1 MITQSYDANPAAGTF
16 VSRYSAPAGALRTV
30 AVPTYGRSVRVL
42 VDGREVTPARTDA
55 AYAYVD
61 AAAGAHTVATCPESS
76 CAIGGVGGTVPA
88 TLSLTLG
95 TPASFGA
102 FTPGRRPRVHGGD
115 DRRR

>member
-1 MITQSYDANPAAGTF
+1 M
-16 VSRYSAPAGALRTV
+16 
-30 AVPTYGRSVRVL
+30 PTYGRGVRVL

-61 AAAGAHTVATCPESS
+61 AAAGAHTVATCPVSS

-95 TPASFGA
+95 APASLRRLHA
-102 FTPGRRPRVHGGD
+102 RRADASTRRRRRPT
-115 DRRR
+115 